1 MTWLSG
7 TLPPSERLIF
17 ESEAVCIGTVRCAPD
32 HADFR
37 DCGGARSFCFVFPR
51 SAVIIRQPERPAFTE
66 DPTVISF
73 YNQCQPYER
82 LPLSPDGDR
91 CEWFGIAPAIV
102 REAVRPYDHG
112 AADDERRPLRMA
124 SVRSR
129 SASYLRQRLLVEQL
143 TSEPAAV
150 DALEVEET
158 VLGLL
163 DRAVADAYAVQTR
176 RPSGGTAT
184 RDLAEHARRVL
195 ARHFREPITLTALAA
210 SLDTSV
216 FHLCRVFRHVCGTS
230 IHQHLTELR
239 VRAAVEPLR
248 DRSIDLARLAVDLGF
263 STHSHFT
270 AVFRRRFG
278 RTPSEVRAAI
288 SRRGTPR
295 P

>member
-7 TLPPSERLIF
+7 ALPPSERLIF
-17 ESEAVCIGTVRCAPD
+17 ESDA
-32 HADFR
+32 

-51 SAVIIRQPERPAFTE
+51 SAVIIRQPDRPTFTE
-66 DPTVISF
+66 DPTIVSF
-73 YNQCQPYER
+73 YNRCQPYER
-82 LPLSPDGDR
+82 LPLGPDGDR
-91 CEWFGIAPAIV
+91 CEWFGISPAIV
-102 REAVRPYDHG
+102 REAVRPYDP
-112 AADDERRPLRMA
+112 AAAEDERKPLRMT

-129 SASYLRQRLLVEQL
+129 SASYLRQRLLVERL
-143 TSEPAAV
+143 TSDAAAV
-150 DALEVEET
+150 DPLEVEET

-163 DRAVADAYAVQTR
+163 ERAVADAYADR
-176 RPSGGTAT
+176 ASRPAGRTPA

-210 SLDTSV
+210 RLETSV

-230 IHQHLTELR
+230 IHQHLTDLR
-239 VRAAVEPLR
+239 VRAAVEPLH
-248 DRSIDLARLAVDLGF
+248 DRTIDLARLGVDLGF

-278 RTPSEVRAAI
+278 HTPSDVRTAI
-288 SRRGTPR
+288 SRRDTSR